1 MNRIFH
7 DGMRKSIPDAA
18 SYAENNAER
27 LALRL
32 SEATGEDHAVVR
44 TECLQLLRV
53 MPSHGHD
60 PATFE
65 LQVILL

>member
-1 MNRIFH
+1 MMECESLDPRRRQLC
-7 DGMRKSIPDAA
+7 GR
-18 SYAENNAER
+18 NNAER

-44 TECLQLLRV
+44 SECPLQPLRV

>member
-1 MNRIFH
+1 MEH
-7 DGMRKSIPDAA
+7 DRLDPRRHRLCGRS
-18 SYAENNAER
+18 NAER

-32 SEATGEDHAVVR
+32 SEATGEDHAVMR
-44 TECLQLLRV
+44 TDCPLQPLRV
-53 MPSHGHD
+53 TPSHGHD